1 MAVGGNVFTWNI
13 RGARRR
19 AKRSRL
25 PNTTWLL
32 WFSPKTSPLP
42 HRPPTTASYRRKP
55 RVIYLEWENSKKE
68 NGRPVAQSRQGTQ
81 IGLEK
86 TVLKRKAHIK
96 LKGTQG
102 SERLS
107 PPPPLLPPQWRRMA
121 VKPGTGAAVDKSLPT
136 CRFTMLGWKDKCVKR
151 GVCQSPWRGG
161 PHTDA
166 GQ

>member
-1 MAVGGNVFTWNI
+1 MEHLRCTLASKVLMVAQHHMVVEVLSKDFTPPPPPPSPPPPPKEEPSGHI
-13 RGARRR
+13 SCVRKF
-19 AKRSRL
+19 KR
-25 PNTTWLL
+25 
-32 WFSPKTSPLP
+32 KK
-42 HRPPTTASYRRKP
+42 RK
-55 RVIYLEWENSKKE
+55 
-68 NGRPVAQSRQGTQ
+68 NGRPLAQSQQGTQ

-107 PPPPLLPPQWRRMA
+107 PPPPPRWRRMA
-121 VKPGTGAAVDKSLPT
+121 AEPGTGAAVDKSLPT